1 MAAFDRVPSGI
12 DGLDEV
18 LDSIRLGDNVVWQ
31 VSSLDEFRPIAD
43 AFVGRSVADGR
54 NVVYLRFASHRR
66 IIARGTPGVVEVD
79 LDPRKGFET
88 FTMQVHDVITHEGP
102 ETFYVFDSLSDL
114 QVAWSAD
121 LTMGNFF
128 RLTCPYLFSL
138 DTVAYFP
145 IIKGD
150 HSFAAIAKIHD
161 TTQLLIDVS
170 PDEGD
175 LFIHPLKVWRRYSP
189 TMFLAHRLDLATG
202 EVRALTSGVD
212 TSRFY
217 ARMSEEMKGAADRDI
232 DSWDRFFL
240 QALSLIHI

>member
-175 LFIHPLKVWRRYSP
+175 LFIHPLKVWRRYPLPCSSRIASTLPRERCAPSP
-189 TMFLAHRLDLATG
+189 
-202 EVRALTSGVD
+202 RASTP
-212 TSRFY
+212 
-217 ARMSEEMKGAADRDI
+217 AASTR
-232 DSWDRFFL
+232 
-240 QALSLIHI
+240 A